1 MVKKGIFIKGMTCSG
16 CDKIVREQALSVKG
30 VKEAHISHINGEG
43 YVIYDT
49 AKTDIDSILS
59 KIEEKGY
66 EGFLLNEPSQQK
78 KNSWMGYVFALVGI
92 IIIAFFFSKLSEAIQ
107 LPQIGQNVGYGLL
120 FVVGLLTG
128 FHCIAMCGGFVVSYT
143 AKDAQ
148 EGRKSH
154 LSHVMYGAGKVLSYT
169 IIGAIFGL
177 LGSILVFTPLM
188 RGIVGMLA
196 GLFLIIFGLN
206 MLNVFP
212 FLKKFRLGT
221 PRFISRFTGKHT
233 NSSPLIIGLLN
244 GLMIACGPLQAI
256 YIMAAGTGSMME
268 GAKLLFVFGLGTLP
282 VMLGFGYLTSIISSK
297 MTHKILKTS
306 GVIVILLG
314 LIMVNR
320 GLALTGTGLDVNSA
334 LPTLTQTQAAPV
346 TYSGDVVNGYQEIHM
361 DVLSSG
367 WSPDTLIIRPNIP
380 VKWIINGKQ
389 ITSCNKA
396 IQVPDLN
403 LAFDIKPG
411 EQTIEF
417 TPTKEGTI
425 HFTCW
430 MGMIQGKFIVTS
442 DASKTTQS
450 QIAAA
455 PQTGGSC
462 GCGG

>member
-1 MVKKGIFIKGMTCSG
+1 MTELIKKTILIKGMTCSG
-16 CDKIVREQALSVKG
+16 CDKIVKEQALSVKG
-30 VKEAHISHINGEG
+30 VKEAHISHTNGEG
-43 YVIYDT
+43 HVVFDPEE
-49 AKTDIDSILS
+49 TDIDTILS

-66 EGFLLNEPSQQK
+66 EGFLLDRPVQK
-78 KNSWMGYVFALVGI
+78 QKVHWMGYVFAIVGI
-92 IIIAFFFSKLSEAIQ
+92 IILAFFFSKLSELVP
-107 LPQIGQNVGYGLL
+107 LPQVGQNFGYGLL

-148 EGRKSH
+148 DGRKSH
-154 LSHVMYGAGKVLSYT
+154 LSHIMYGAGKVLSYT

-177 LGSILVFTPLM
+177 IGSIFVFTPLM
-188 RGIVGMLA
+188 RGVVGMLA

-212 FLKKFRLGT
+212 FLRKFRLQT
-221 PRFISRFTGKHT
+221 PKFLSKVVGK
-233 NSSPLIIGLLN
+233 NESSSPMVIGLLN

-256 YIMAAGTGSMME
+256 YIMAAGTGSMIE

-297 MTHKILKTS
+297 MTHKILKAS
-306 GVIVILLG
+306 GVVVILLG

-320 GLALTGTGLDVNSA
+320 GLALTGKGFDLNSA
-334 LPTLTQTQAAPV
+334 LPTFNSTQGAPV
-346 TYSGDVVNGYQEIHM
+346 TYSGDVVNGFQEIHM

-367 WSPDTLIIRPNIP
+367 WSPDTFVIRPNIP

-389 ITSCNKA
+389 ITGCNKA

-403 LAFDIKPG
+403 LAFDIQKG

-425 HFTCW
+425 YFTCW
-430 MGMIQGKFIVTS
+430 MGMIQGKFIVVNDVS
-442 DASKTTQS
+442 STT
-450 QIAAA
+450 
-455 PQTGGSC
+455 PR
-462 GCGG
+462 